1 MDKKII
7 FESRFNTYFIGH
19 TDKTKKYNDSNET
32 KKEWLDFRAELT
44 KKYCI
49 PSLVNQTNQNFMA
62 YFYCR
67 IETIDYLKNIFGEL
81 PQNIKLIITGGLP
94 EQLGD
99 IEEKY
104 LYSVRVDSDDM
115 WEKNIVEK
123 LHNYN
128 HKIDTEVLI
137 NQWCYNYDIY
147 NNRLARFFYPSPQ
160 SYVLVYNSKEYLE
173 GKRHK
178 LERGH
183 MGAIKLK
190 HEILEGANYMDT
202 IHGTNICSRFDSN
215 TWQQFKEFTNIEE
228 KREILEKFG
237 VKI

>member
-1 MDKKII
+1 MNKII
-7 FESRFNTYFIGH
+7 FESKFNTYFNGF
-19 TDKTKKYNDSNET
+19 TDKIKKYNGNNET
-32 KKEWLDFRAELT
+32 KKDWLNFRAELT

-49 PSLVNQTNQNFMA
+49 PSLVNQTNQNFIA

-67 IETIDYLKNIFGEL
+67 AETIDYIKKLFGNL
-81 PQNIKLIITGGLP
+81 PQNIKLITPGGLL
-94 EQLGD
+94 EQLGN
-99 IEEKY
+99 IEEDY

-115 WEKNIVEK
+115 WKNDIVEK
-123 LHNYN
+123 LHNYK
-128 HKIDTEVLI
+128 HKPETEILI
-137 NQWCYNYDIY
+137 NQWCYNYEVH
-147 NNRLARFFYPSPQ
+147 NKRLARFFYPSPQ
-160 SYVLVYNSKEYLE
+160 SYVLVYNSKEYLK
-173 GKRHK
+173 GKRHR

-183 MGAIKLK
+183 MGAIKLN

-215 TWQQFKEFTNIEE
+215 TWQQFKEFSNIEE